1 MDFEMQ
7 KMKEKFNYAYLCGVL
22 ITVFSG
28 TGYAITY
35 GVVDGTKHPE
45 VGALLDTDQNG
56 NLYAYCSGTL
66 ISPTVMLTA
75 AHCDPV
81 DPANVSVT
89 FDSVAKNATTV
100 YTGHFQAHPDYSPA
114 QNDPHDIAVIVFD
127 QAITGIT
134 PAKLPTFGLFD
145 TLKANGLLKGAHYTA
160 VGYGGQERNFDGQG
174 QPIIAYEDTREW
186 SVQSFNALNKAW
198 LRLSQNQATG
208 DSGACYGDSGG
219 PNFTVSDEIPV
230 IAGTTITGD
239 MQCVA
244 TNVIY
249 RLDSQSARDFL
260 QHFVTLP

>member
-1 MDFEMQ
+1 MDFKMQ
-7 KMKEKFNYAYLCGVL
+7 IMKEKFNYVSLCGVL
-22 ITVFSG
+22 ITLFSG
-28 TGYAITY
+28 SGNAITY

-81 DPANVSVT
+81 NVSVS
-89 FDSVAKNATTV
+89 FDPVAKNATTI
-100 YTGHFQAHPDYSPA
+100 YTGHFHAHPEYSPA

-127 QAITGIT
+127 QEILGIE
-134 PAKLPTFGLFD
+134 PAKLPTLGVFD
-145 TLKANGLLKGAHYTA
+145 TLKNNGLLKGTHYTA
-160 VGYGGQERNFDGQG
+160 VGYGGQERNFDDQG

-186 SVQSFNALNKAW
+186 SVQSFNALNKSW
-198 LRLSQNQATG
+198 LRLAQNQATG

-219 PNFTVSDEIPV
+219 PNFTGSGENESTV

-249 RLDSQSARDFL
+249 RLDTQSARDFL
-260 QHFVTLP
+260 QNYVILP

>member
-1 MDFEMQ
+1 
-7 KMKEKFNYAYLCGVL
+7 MKLKQIYALGLLIVL
-22 ITVFSG
+22 SG
-28 TGYAITY
+28 SAFAITY
-35 GVVDGTKHPE
+35 GVVDGTKHPA
-45 VGALLDTDQNG
+45 VGALLDVGQNG

-81 DPANVSVT
+81 DPTNVNVT
-89 FDSVAKNATTV
+89 FEPNAASATTLHNGV
-100 YTGHFQAHPDYSPA
+100 FIPHPQYGPA

-134 PAKLPTFGLFD
+134 PAQLPTLRLFD

-160 VGYGGQERNFDGQG
+160 VGYGGQERNFDGKG

-186 SVQSFNALNKAW
+186 SVQTFSALNPSW

-219 PNFTVSDEIPV
+219 PNFTGSGDSESNV

-249 RLDSQSARDFL
+249 RLDTPSAREFL
-260 QHFVTLP
+260 QDFVTLP

>member
-1 MDFEMQ
+1 
-7 KMKEKFNYAYLCGVL
+7 MKNNYSYALGLLMAVL
-22 ITVFSG
+22 SSPGF
-28 TGYAITY
+28 AITY
-35 GVVDGTKHPE
+35 GELDGTKHPE

-81 DPANVSVT
+81 DPNNVSVT
-89 FDSVAKNATTV
+89 FEPNAATATTL
-100 YTGHFQAHPDYSPA
+100 YNGIFIPHPQYSPA

-127 QAITGIT
+127 QAITSIT
-134 PAKLPTFGLFD
+134 PAQLPTLGLFD
-145 TLKANGLLKGAHYTA
+145 TLKANGLLKGTHYTA

-174 QPIIAYEDTREW
+174 QPIIAHEDTREW
-186 SVQSFNALNKAW
+186 SVQSFNALNKSW

-219 PNFTVSDEIPV
+219 PNFTGSGDNESTV

-249 RLDSQSARDFL
+249 RLDTQSARDFL
-260 QHFVTLP
+260 QNFVALP

>member
-1 MDFEMQ
+1 MQ
-7 KMKEKFNYAYLCGVL
+7 KRLMKFKYAYVLGLLAALC
-22 ITVFSG
+22 SG
-28 TGYAITY
+28 ACYAITY
-35 GVVDGTKHPE
+35 GVADGTKHPE

-75 AHCDPV
+75 AHCYPV
-81 DPANVSVT
+81 DPGRQVDVT
-89 FDSVAKNATTV
+89 FDPVAKNATTV
-100 YTGHFQAHPDYSPA
+100 YTGHFHAHPEYSPA
-114 QNDPHDIAVIVFD
+114 QNDPHDIAIIVFD
-127 QAITGIT
+127 QDILGIE
-134 PAKLPTFGLFD
+134 PAKLPTLGVFD
-145 TLKANGLLKGAHYTA
+145 ALKDNGLLKGTHYTA

-198 LRLSQNQATG
+198 LRLSQNHATG

-219 PNFTVSDEIPV
+219 PNFTGSGDNESTV

-249 RLDSQSARDFL
+249 RLDTPSARDFL
-260 QHFVTLP
+260 QGFVTLP